1 MVRVVARVVI
11 CTKVFVRLVRVVWV
25 TEVVVLMAVVS
36 LTFSVLIHGC
46 ISQIQYQS
54 LLMTFPI
61 ISIIFRFDLVSW
73 RIFTHCL
80 RAVYVNSRV
89 INHGAVMSAVGS
101 V

>member
-46 ISQIQYQS
+46 ISQIQYTS
-54 LLMTFPI
+54 L
-61 ISIIFRFDLVSW
+61 
-73 RIFTHCL
+73 CL
-80 RAVYVNSRV
+80 
-89 INHGAVMSAVGS
+89 
-101 V
+101 